1 MQGKLLSGGAFKDKS
16 CRKDVLSGGA
26 FKYRSGGKDVFSGGA
41 FKDKS
46 CREDI
51 FSGGAFKDQVCG
63 PAKMSISH
71 RQERHFI
78 LTQAFGVGESAPDGH
93 WASTRGPK
101 ARFA

>member
-1 MQGKLLSGGAFKDKS
+1 MQRRMCLAE
-16 CRKDVLSGGA
+16 VLA
-26 FKYRSGGKDVFSGGA
+26 RRSHAGEDVFMGGA